1 MNPMIGKELRQRMR
15 ERRGWLLPTLYL
27 FTLGAVVVFFYYFTT
42 TERPSNWRG
51 MQGFEIGTGLFFTL
65 IYAQLSILLL
75 LAPVFSAGAI
85 TIEKEQRTLPG
96 LLTSLLTPLQIWWG
110 KFFASGMFLVLL
122 LLSSLPV
129 LSLGFAFGGI
139 GPGQVILATL
149 TTLFVLATITSIGLY
164 CSSYF
169 RRSVH
174 ATAVTYAIIIAIT
187 AVSGI
192 IFAILMSHWEH
203 SQAHQAAQ
211 VAASALSRTL
221 VPPFW
226 VRAPLLINPY
236 YLVTLS
242 FGSYQDW
249 SSDGF
254 SCLMAF
260 LLLFL
265 FSFVLAVR
273 HIRHSGEQS

>member
-1 MNPMIGKELRQRMR
+1 
-15 ERRGWLLPTLYL
+15 
-27 FTLGAVVVFFYYFTT
+27 
-42 TERPSNWRG
+42 
-51 MQGFEIGTGLFFTL
+51 
-65 IYAQLSILLL
+65 
-75 LAPVFSAGAI
+75 
-85 TIEKEQRTLPG
+85 
-96 LLTSLLTPLQIWWG
+96 
-110 KFFASGMFLVLL
+110 MFLVLL

-129 LSLGFAFGGI
+129 LSLVFVFGGI
-139 GPGQVILATL
+139 GPRQIILATL

-164 CSSYF
+164 CSAYF

-192 IFAILMSHWEH
+192 VFAILISHWER
-203 SQAHQAAQ
+203 SPAHQGQGAQ
-211 VAASALSRTL
+211 I
-221 VPPFW
+221 PPFW
-226 VRAPLLINPY
+226 VRAPLFLNPY

-242 FGSYQDW
+242 FGSYLDW
-249 SSDGF
+249 SSDGL

-265 FSFVLAVR
+265 FSFVFAVR